1 MENKLPLFDMV
12 NVEGIV
18 YVGALEI
25 APKGNKL
32 HNSKKALLKDNTGVM
47 LITFYNKL
55 TKQLKEGTCYE
66 IIEVR
71 ITKYMTQRLLKTTEF
86 TEISE
91 IEDNSFQLTDDD

>member
-1 MENKLPLFDMV
+1 
-12 NVEGIV
+12 
-18 YVGALEI
+18 
-25 APKGNKL
+25 
-32 HNSKKALLKDNTGVM
+32 M

-86 TEISE
+86 IGD
-91 IEDNSFQLTDDD
+91 IGG